1 MNNEFT
7 LTEVISELDRISF
20 LYDKYKSLEQDMDNV
35 SNEKEE
41 EDQEL
46 LSDVAGTLDEFK
58 KAQNAKFS
66 ANRPLISAPRLATP
80 TEAPKKPDLKNPVK
94 DILISSLIGLVTFAL
109 VALVAIGIVITPLA
123 DAMGMLAF
131 FLPFVMIVAIWIWF
145 ANGAPKVTKTLEWQ
159 KAEKEWEEKQAEWEA
174 KFNKSVTKEDDE
186 RFINEFK
193 EFDAAF
199 LSMVDVCSQKYDK
212 EFKRYSDGL
221 EAIKEKYIQ
230 KLDNIHEEAK
240 ETLEQLHSNTII
252 HSDLFDIAWRI
263 SSILKTGRADS
274 LKEAINL
281 ALDEERKD
289 MEEAARR
296 AEARQQEAILEQQAR
311 DNRMHNEA
319 MARAAEEEARA
330 QRAHNAAME
339 RAAEAQARA
348 AEAQAREAAKQTA
361 AAAQQAR
368 DASNRC
374 RYCANVSKCSYVAK
388 KNAANCAAYRPR

>member
-1 MNNEFT
+1 MSNELT
-7 LTEVISELDRISF
+7 LNEVISELDRISF
-20 LYDKYKSLEQDMDNV
+20 LYDKKQTLNNAMDNI
-35 SNEKEE
+35 SNEKKA

-46 LSDVAGTLDEFK
+46 LTDVADTLRKFEE
-58 KAQNAKFS
+58 AQNTKFS
-66 ANRPLISAPRLATP
+66 ANKPLISAPRLSTP
-80 TEAPKKPDLKNPVK
+80 PEAPKKPNLKNPIK
-94 DILISSLIGLVTFAL
+94 DVLIASISGLLTF
-109 VALVAIGIVITPLA
+109 VAAVLLF
-123 DAMGMLAF
+123 LAF
-131 FLPFVMIVAIWIWF
+131 MPVISDIMNGFFGFVVFLIIIVCPCVWF
-145 ANGAPKVTKTLEWQ
+145 FSGARKATEIFEWQ
-159 KAEKEWEEKQAEWEA
+159 KAEKEWEEKQSEWEL
-174 KFNKSVTKEDDE
+174 KFNKSITKEDDE

-193 EFDAAF
+193 EFDTAF

-221 EAIKEKYIQ
+221 EAIKEKYIK
-230 KLDNIHEEAK
+230 KLDDISEEIK
-240 ETLEQLHSNTII
+240 GTLDLLCQDTII
-252 HSDLFDIAWRI
+252 HPDLFDNAWRI
-263 SSILKTGRADS
+263 SSMLKTGRADT

-339 RAAEAQARA
+339 RAAEAQAR
-348 AEAQAREAAKQTA
+348 EAAKQTA

-368 DASNRC
+368 DAQNRC
-374 RYCANVSKCSYVAK
+374 RYCANVSKCSFVAK

>member
-1 MNNEFT
+1 MSNELT
-7 LTEVISELDRISF
+7 LTEVVTELDRISS
-20 LYDKYKSLEQDMDNV
+20 LCDKYNSLKKDMDNITD
-35 SNEKEE
+35 EKEE

-46 LSDVAGTLDEFK
+46 LSDVADTLKEFK
-58 KAQNAKFS
+58 KAQDAKFK
-66 ANRPLISAPRLATP
+66 ANRPLISASRLTTP
-80 TEAPKKPDLKNPVK
+80 PESPKKPELKNPTK
-94 DILISSLIGLVTFAL
+94 EILMAALIGLITFAL
-109 VALVAIGIVITPLA
+109 VAVVIIGMVISPLA

-131 FLPFVMIVAIWIWF
+131 FLPFVMIVAIWLWF
-145 ANGAPKVTKTLEWQ
+145 VKGAPTITKITEWQ
-159 KAEKEWEEKQAEWEA
+159 KKEKEWKEKQTEWET
-174 KFNKSVTKEDDE
+174 KFNKSITKEDDE

-193 EFDAAF
+193 DFDAAF
-199 LSMVDVCSQKYDK
+199 LSLVDVCSKKYDE
-212 EFKRYSDGL
+212 EFMRYDSGL
-221 EAIKEKYIQ
+221 EVIKEKYVK
-230 KLDNIHEEAK
+230 KLDDIGKELEE
-240 ETLEQLHSNTII
+240 TVNLLYQNTII
-252 HSDLFDIAWRI
+252 HPDLFDIAWRI

-368 DASNRC
+368 DAQNRC